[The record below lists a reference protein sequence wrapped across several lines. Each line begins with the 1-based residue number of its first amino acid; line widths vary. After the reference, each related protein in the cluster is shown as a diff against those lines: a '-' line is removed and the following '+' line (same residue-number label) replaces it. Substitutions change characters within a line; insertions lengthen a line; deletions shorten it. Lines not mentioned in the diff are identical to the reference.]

1 MQNEDVIDWG
11 DDIDESADVISLTG
25 YEGEDNTNTT
35 EIAGESAK
43 ATTSKSTTTDIN
55 LIAFDGPRLDNKWIL
70 RISSVGE
77 PYFYN
82 SIDKMSVWRCPGFTQ
97 PATESAEK
105 KRKLQSQ
112 QSLQRDD
119 SVASQKAPLED
130 KRTQQQEAQKV
141 QKVQQPPPQR
151 PQPQTRPQPVQAQK
165 QPKQTYQV
173 ATDKDQHEQRSEA
186 GQRYYSNRSSN
197 PNSRRLPEKPQ
208 TYGEKL
214 SNRISNN
221 RAQDKQ
227 PGYYNRGYAPDN
239 RRYQQR
245 RADEGSGG
253 YYHVGVISK
262 RERRQELIETIE

>member
-1 MQNEDVIDWG
+1 M
-11 DDIDESADVISLTG
+11 
-25 YEGEDNTNTT
+25 
-35 EIAGESAK
+35 
-43 ATTSKSTTTDIN
+43 
-55 LIAFDGPRLDNKWIL
+55 PRFI
-70 RISSVGE
+70 
-77 PYFYN
+77 
-82 SIDKMSVWRCPGFTQ
+82 CQFTQ
-97 PATESAEK
+97 FV
-105 KRKLQSQ
+105 LG
-112 QSLQRDD
+112 DD